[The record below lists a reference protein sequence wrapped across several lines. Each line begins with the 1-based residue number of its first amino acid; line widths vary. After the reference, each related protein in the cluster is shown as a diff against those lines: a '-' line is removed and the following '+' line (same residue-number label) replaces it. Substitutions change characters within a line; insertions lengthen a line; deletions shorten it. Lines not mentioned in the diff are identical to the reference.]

1 MWSLVGSM
9 AYVRMVFAP
18 AFWRRG
24 ISRRQK
30 VTSARGSV
38 YPVCETESVNVEA
51 EIKAVAHISVGG
63 SSTILANTLL
73 ISNTLDEELG
83 AIGFIEEFGALYR
96 SARHSKHLVH
106 RVAFLDNDWVKR
118 GGCSTDEGC
127 CRSQHR
133 NERGCFD
140 HGGGL
145 CLLELASQ
153 K

>member
-1 MWSLVGSM
+1 MIKIAPSILSADLLNLENEVKKIDKAGADYIHIDIM
-9 AYVRMVFAP
+9 DGHYVPNITFGPNIVKCLRS
-18 AFWRRG
+18 
-24 ISRRQK
+24 ITK
-30 VTSARGSV
+30 
-38 YPVCETESVNVEA
+38 
-51 EIKAVAHISVGG
+51 K
-63 SSTILANTLL
+63 
-73 ISNTLDEELG
+73 TLDVHLMISPV
-83 AIGFIEEFGALYR
+83 IGFIEEFGALYR

-106 RVAFLDNDWVKR
+106 RVAYLDNDWVKR